1 MYQGN
6 CYTFHSILKAVT
18 WHWAETACQK
28 EGEHLV
34 SIVNKDEMIF
44 LHYLLTTR
52 WHKDELKTYI
62 GKSLHADTK
71 INSNH
76 NVGCHKQAHGPPQDI
91 N

>member
-1 MYQGN
+1 M
-6 CYTFHSILKAVT
+6 
-18 WHWAETACQK
+18 
-28 EGEHLV
+28 

-91 N
+91 TRSITTNKPMCLSGHN